1 MANASV
7 KFDQRGLKALEPRE
21 KTFSVSDPKTPGLT
35 LRVTPNGSKTYYYVY
50 RMGGREAAKQWVKV
64 AAFEDLPLNRAQE
77 QARAYR
83 SQVDAGTNPAEV
95 LKTKVAVGT
104 TVEDLVVRFKRDYL
118 PRLAPK
124 TQEGYEDSID
134 KHILPALGKIPLLDL
149 ERSRVITWHGK
160 IEGPRAANLALAV
173 LSCMLTQAMLWGLRP
188 EGINPCAHVQRN
200 PEVPRAR
207 DIREDE
213 LVAIGKALR
222 QLEGKHTVWSLAAI
236 KVIALC
242 WGRESEVLGLR
253 RDKDCFL
260 DEGYAIIRTHKTSR
274 KQGAKH
280 LVLVP
285 QVVEILKGLPEQA
298 DNPHFFVGTQTD
310 GAPLSRHTLYKTWRA
325 VCEEA
330 KVSDLHIHDFR
341 SLAASEGEEQGVPI
355 KTMAHLLGHSDT
367 RTTMHHYTKV
377 RTNRASEV
385 ACQVATPIA
394 RALDGVEVRQ
404 EEGTAAPEANGLSTS
419 PTA

>member
-1 MANASV
+1 MANSSV
-7 KFDQRGLKALEPRE
+7 KFDQRGLRALEPRE
-21 KTFSVSDPKTPGLT
+21 KTYSVSDPKTPGLT
-35 LRVTPNGSKTYYYVY
+35 LRVTPNGSKTYFYVY
-50 RMGGREAAKQWVKV
+50 RMGGRGSAKVWLKV

-77 QARAYR
+77 LARAYR
-83 SQVDAGTNPAEV
+83 AQVDAGTSPAEAV
-95 LKTKVAVGT
+95 KANATVGT
-104 TVEDLVVRFKRDYL
+104 KVEDLATRFKRDYL

-124 TQEGYEDSID
+124 TQEGYTGSID
-134 KHILPALGKIPLLDL
+134 KHILPTLGKVPLLDL
-149 ERSRVITWHGK
+149 DRSRVIAWHRK
-160 IEGPRAANLALAV
+160 IDGPRAANLALAV

-213 LVAIGKALR
+213 LIAIGKALR
-222 QLEGKHTVWSLAAI
+222 ALEGRHTVWALAAI

-280 LVLVP
+280 MVLVP

-298 DNPHFFVGTQTD
+298 DNPHFFVGTLKD
-310 GAPLSRHTLYKTWRA
+310 GAPLSRHTLYKTWKA

-330 KVSDLHIHDFR
+330 KVTDLHIHDFR
-341 SLAASEGEEQGVPI
+341 SLAASEGEAQGVSP

-367 RTTMHHYTKV
+367 RTTMHHYT
-377 RTNRASEV
+377 RIRAHRASDV
-385 ACQVATPIA
+385 ASQVAAPIA
-394 RALDGVEVRQ
+394 RAL
-404 EEGTAAPEANGLSTS
+404 EGAFEPAQGDST
-419 PTA
+419 TIG